1 MKNVTR
7 IFFAVLVF
15 GSMAFA
21 AMNGPT
27 GLAVDASGNLYV
39 SNFNANTVQVYNP
52 AHKLIRTIRSAVNQP
67 YGLAVDGLG
76 FLHVANYGGGTVTR
90 YDSTSKLAGTL
101 LGLVN
106 PIFLAVDGLSEVW
119 VVDHTINTLSAWD
132 FYGNQLYSF
141 TATGNP
147 NSVYYG
153 VAEHAGLLVTLTDNS
168 AANVFEQLTG
178 DLLHFGASVGGGQPV
193 AGTVTAVAFDT
204 KNNEWVANSAGGVYL
219 PANFGSFKQI
229 ITLSYNPAGI
239 AVDEL
244 HKLVYFSHNINNNVD
259 VYTTAGKFVTT
270 IQ

>member
-7 IFFAVLVF
+7 ILFAVLVF

-52 AHKLIRTIRSAVNQP
+52 AHKL
-67 YGLAVDGLG
+67 
-76 FLHVANYGGGTVTR
+76 
-90 YDSTSKLAGTL
+90 
-101 LGLVN
+101 
-106 PIFLAVDGLSEVW
+106 LAVDGLSEVW

-219 PANFGSFKQI
+219 SANFGSFKQI

-244 HKLVYFSHNINNNVD
+244 HKLMYFSHNINNNVD